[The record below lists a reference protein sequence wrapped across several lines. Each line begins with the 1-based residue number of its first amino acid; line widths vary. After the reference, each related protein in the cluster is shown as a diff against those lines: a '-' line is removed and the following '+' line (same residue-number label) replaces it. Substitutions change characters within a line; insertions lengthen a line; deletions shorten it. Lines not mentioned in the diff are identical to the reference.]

1 MTTDI
6 LEGLNPA
13 QREAVEQIEGPL
25 LIVAGPGSGKTRV
38 IVHRIAY
45 LVRTVGVGPHRIC
58 AVTFTNKAARELRE
72 RLARLLG
79 SSAGQEVSAGTF
91 HALCARILRQEGEA
105 IGLDRSFTI
114 YDADD
119 QRAVVKEAFELRD
132 LDHQRFSPRA
142 VLSAISGAKAQL
154 LDVGAYREQ
163 VNSYYE
169 EIVHRVYEGYETL
182 LARNQAVDF
191 DDLLIKTHHL
201 FRDHSKVLERYQSRY
216 LHVLVD
222 EFQDTNVA
230 QYAIA
235 RQLAGKWHNI
245 CVVGDPDQSIYSWRH
260 ADIRNILS
268 FQRDF
273 PDARTVTLEENYR
286 SPPAVLE
293 AAQGVIAV
301 NSQRLDKRLIAQKP
315 GGMPVF
321 VSEAYTEEEESAWV
335 LGEVERLRRE
345 TPLRYGDCVVA
356 YRVNAQSRALEEA
369 CLRYGVPYKLVGAL
383 RFYQRREI
391 KDTVAYLRVLLNPT
405 DGVSLARII
414 NVPPR
419 GIGQRTLDELS
430 RQARSREMSMF
441 QALEGLASSAEE
453 APLLPAAGKAAL
465 GRFYRR
471 IQELKEASATL
482 PVAELL
488 DLVLERTGYRDFLA
502 EQDDGEERLDNVQE
516 LRRVASDFYDMEP
529 SEALAAFLE
538 RVALVTDQDNLEEST
553 DGLTLITLH
562 QAKGLEFPVVFMVGM
577 EEGLLPH
584 IRSFD
589 DPAEMEEERR
599 LCYVGMTRAQER
611 LYLVRAF
618 RRTNRGASGPA
629 LPSRFLRDIP
639 THLIASPEEKAA
651 QEKRPRRDPVSP
663 QEAESPVAP
672 PLRDGD
678 RVRHPQF
685 GEGLVMSC
693 SPSGQDHEVTVA
705 FKEGGVKRLLYSFAR
720 LEKQG

>member
-6 LEGLNPA
+6 LEGLNSA

-119 QRAVVKEAFELRD
+119 QRAVVKEAFELKD

-293 AAQGVIAV
+293 AAHGVIAV

-315 GGMPVF
+315 EGVPVF

-369 CLRYGVPYKLVGAL
+369 CLRYGVPYRLVGAL

-430 RQARSREMSMF
+430 RQARSRETSMF

-471 IQELKEASATL
+471 IQELKEASTTL

-720 LEKQG
+720 LEKQD